1 MKKIFVMLLA
11 LFVFTTFS
19 TSASA
24 STLFTDVT
32 PKTSSYKSIQY
43 LVKKG
48 YIKADHTTTYGVNK
62 GATRADLAQLLAT
75 TLKLELPKNIETSRF
90 KDIAVDDPRLP
101 AILAVANAKIMGG
114 NTDGKYMPD
123 RTLTRAQTATILVK
137 AYKLTGKK
145 TNTFKDVPK
154 THSAY
159 NAINILVTNEITSGF
174 NNNEFKPGAT
184 VTKGQLAV
192 FVARI
197 LNPALRQP
205 VNEEISCVK
214 ETKKSKYYINVSVA
228 NLWKKY
234 NVDRSVDQ
242 PSITNPVDYNKWIS
256 SMSLMQKKWL
266 VDRTDTQ
273 ALYYDEVTLIKSKG
287 DMHYVA
293 AKDQYVPYNKN
304 GYPGWVGKNQIV
316 KSNLN
321 TDDCQIAII
330 TADKTTLLNE
340 KNKQSFLKISYA
352 TILPVI
358 KEEKGYY
365 YVQTPANGVKLLKK
379 SAAKVYKNYK
389 AVPKPSKS
397 DIVNTAKRFLSLPY
411 LWAGTSSW
419 GYDCS
424 GIIYAVYR
432 AHGIMIPRDSF
443 YQATKG
449 KAISK
454 SKLQPGDLVFFAYN
468 GGTGKVYHV
477 GLYIGNGQ
485 MLHAPNYASKV
496 RIERLDS
503 GVYKRNYS
511 GARRYL

>member
-1 MKKIFVMLLA
+1 
-11 LFVFTTFS
+11 
-19 TSASA
+19 
-24 STLFTDVT
+24 
-32 PKTSSYKSIQY
+32 
-43 LVKKG
+43 
-48 YIKADHTTTYGVNK
+48 
-62 GATRADLAQLLAT
+62 
-75 TLKLELPKNIETSRF
+75 
-90 KDIAVDDPRLP
+90 
-101 AILAVANAKIMGG
+101 
-114 NTDGKYMPD
+114 
-123 RTLTRAQTATILVK
+123 
-137 AYKLTGKK
+137 
-145 TNTFKDVPK
+145 
-154 THSAY
+154 
-159 NAINILVTNEITSGF
+159 
-174 NNNEFKPGAT
+174 
-184 VTKGQLAV
+184 
-192 FVARI
+192 
-197 LNPALRQP
+197 
-205 VNEEISCVK
+205 
-214 ETKKSKYYINVSVA
+214 
-228 NLWKKY
+228 
-234 NVDRSVDQ
+234 
-242 PSITNPVDYNKWIS
+242 
-256 SMSLMQKKWL
+256 
-266 VDRTDTQ
+266 TDTQ

-321 TDDCQIAII
+321 TDDCQIAIV

-340 KNKQSFLKISYA
+340 KNKQSFLQISYA

-358 KEEKGYY
+358 KEEQGYY

-379 SAAKVYKNYK
+379 NAAKVYKDYK
-389 AVPKPSKS
+389 SVPKPSKS
-397 DIVNTAKRFLSLPY
+397 DIVNTAKRFLGLPY

-424 GIIYAVYR
+424 GIIYAAYR

-485 MLHAPNYASKV
+485 MLHAPHYAAKV